1 MKKLLVLTLV
11 LGAAGIASA
20 GFQVT
25 APAQVL
31 VNEEFRVVISGA
43 LADMAAPIQG
53 GVYGNLMAMGGSKT
67 QAAGNLAAVLEVP
80 DYGGW
85 DFVIGDIDD
94 GNPGNQPAGG
104 DWITF
109 LFRAPDQLGSIVEL
123 DVFDYAV
130 SFDTP
135 VYALRIPVIPEPM
148 TLGLLSLGAL
158 FLRRRK

>member
-25 APAQVL
+25 APAQVGL
-31 VNEEFRVVISGA
+31 NEDFQIVIYGA
-43 LADMAAPIQG
+43 LADMAAPISG
-53 GVYGNLMAMGGSKT
+53 GVYGNLMAKGGAKT
-67 QAAGNLAAVLEVP
+67 QAAGNLGAVIEYP
-80 DYGGW
+80 EYGGW
-85 DFVIGDIDD
+85 DFIIGDIDD

-109 LFRAPDQLGSIVEL
+109 MFTAPGQETTIELG
-123 DVFDYAV
+123 VFDYAV

-135 VYALRIPVIPEPM
+135 VYNLRIPVIPEPM